1 MIIASI
7 IILCILNALLWL
19 SVGFRDFTKQHFKAV
34 RIFAIVA
41 FIVSLY
47 LAFAVLSTTS
57 FFNSFVLLFA
67 AAGAYGTA
75 LMFGTIGEVL
85 TEKSGNL
92 NLGVEGIMYMGG
104 IFGLIAPNLYESAVG
119 EGNASPLVAIILAIV
134 TAFAVGA
141 LAGALFSF
149 ITVTLRANQNVTG
162 LAMATFGTGVAKFA
176 GELRRLKVGGYVTL
190 SNNLKFAFDKHFMPE
205 FLKKIPVIGKIFFDQ
220 SEFFYLAIIVAVLMH
235 LFLTKTKT
243 GLYLRAV
250 GESPVTADAAGI
262 NITVYKYLA
271 TIIGGGISAVG
282 GMVYTMTTAGCVW
295 IEASLAGTGWL
306 AVALVI
312 FCTWRPLKSTWSSVL
327 FGALMIMYLRIIIKG
342 FPIELYKILPYVVT
356 IIVLVITSMRNIKDK
371 QPPASLG
378 VNYFREDR

>member
-1 MIIASI
+1 MM
-7 IILCILNALLWL
+7 
-19 SVGFRDFTKQHFKAV
+19 
-34 RIFAIVA
+34 
-41 FIVSLY
+41 
-47 LAFAVLSTTS
+47 
-57 FFNSFVLLFA
+57 NSFVLLFA

-75 LMFGTIGEVL
+75 LMFGTLGEVL

-104 IFGLIAPNLYESAVG
+104 IFGLIAPNLYEMAVG
-119 EGNASPLVAIILAIV
+119 EGNASPFVAILLAIL
-134 TAFAVGA
+134 TSFAVGA
-141 LAGALFSF
+141 LAGGLFSF

-176 GELRRLKVGGYVTL
+176 GELRRMKVGGYVTL
-190 SNNLKFAFDKHFMPE
+190 SNELKFAFDNKFMPQA
-205 FLKKIPVIGKIFFDQ
+205 LKDIPIIGKILFNQ
-220 SEFFYLAIIVAVLMH
+220 SEFFYLAIIVAILMH

-262 NITVYKYLA
+262 NITKYKYLA
-271 TIIGGGISAVG
+271 SIIGGGISAVG

-295 IEASLAGTGWL
+295 IEASLSGTGWL

-312 FCTWRPLKSTWSSVL
+312 FCTWKPLRATWSSVL
-327 FGALMIMYLRIIIKG
+327 FGALMIMYLRIVVKG
-342 FPIELYKILPYVVT
+342 IPTELYKILPYVVT
-356 IIVLVITSMRNIKDK
+356 VVVLVIASMKNARDK

-378 VNYFREDR
+378 LNYFREDR

>member
-1 MIIASI
+1 MTIASL

-19 SVGFRDFTKQHFKAV
+19 SVGFRDFTKQHYKAV

-41 FIVSLY
+41 FIISLY

-75 LMFGTIGEVL
+75 LMFGTVGEVL

-119 EGNASPLVAIILAIV
+119 EGNASPLVAILLAIV
-134 TAFAVGA
+134 AAFAVGA

-190 SNNLKFAFDKHFMPE
+190 SNNLKFAFDKHIMPQ
-205 FLKKIPVIGKIFFDQ
+205 FLKNIPVIGKIFFDQ

-262 NITVYKYLA
+262 NITKYKYLA
-271 TIIGGGISAVG
+271 TIVGGGISAVG

-327 FGALMIMYLRIIIKG
+327 FGALMIMYLRIIIKS

>member
-1 MIIASI
+1 MSF
-7 IILCILNALLWL
+7 LN
-19 SVGFRDFTKQHFKAV
+19 SV
-34 RIFAIVA
+34 
-41 FIVSLY
+41 
-47 LAFAVLSTTS
+47 
-57 FFNSFVLLFA
+57 VLLFA

-75 LMFGTIGEVL
+75 LMFGTIGEIL
-85 TEKSGNL
+85 TEKSGNM

-104 IFGLIAPNLYESAVG
+104 IFGLIAPNVYEMAVG
-119 EGNASPLVAIILAIV
+119 EGNASPFVAILLAILAS
-134 TAFAVGA
+134 FAIGA

-162 LAMATFGTGVAKFA
+162 LAMTTFGTGVAKFA
-176 GELRRLKVGGYVTL
+176 GELRRFQVGGYVTL
-190 SNNLKFAFDKHFMPE
+190 SNDLKFAFDKHFMPK
-205 FLKKIPVIGKIFFDQ
+205 FLKDIPVIGKIFFDQ

-250 GESPVTADAAGI
+250 GESPITADAAGI
-262 NITVYKYLA
+262 DITKYKYIA
-271 TIIGGGISAVG
+271 TIVGGGISAIG

-295 IEASLAGTGWL
+295 IEASIAGTGWL

-312 FCTWRPLKSTWSSVL
+312 FCTWRSVNATWSSVL
-327 FGALMIMYLRIIIKG
+327 FGALMIMYLRIILKG
-342 FPIELYKILPYVVT
+342 FPQELYKILPYVVT
-356 IIVLVITSMRNIKDK
+356 VIVLIITSMRNIKDK

>member
-1 MIIASI
+1 M
-7 IILCILNALLWL
+7 NAL
-19 SVGFRDFTKQHFKAV
+19 
-34 RIFAIVA
+34 
-41 FIVSLY
+41 
-47 LAFAVLSTTS
+47 
-57 FFNSFVLLFA
+57 VLLFG

-75 LMFGTIGEVL
+75 LMFGTLGEIL
-85 TEKSGNL
+85 TEKSGNM

-104 IFGLIAPNLYESAVG
+104 IFGLIAPNLYEQAVG
-119 EGNASPLVAIILAIV
+119 EGNANPFVAILLAIV
-134 TAFAVGA
+134 AAFAVGA

-176 GELRRLKVGGYVTL
+176 GELRRLQIGGYVTL
-190 SNNLKFAFDKHFMPE
+190 SNDLKFAFDNKFMPD
-205 FLKKIPVIGKIFFDQ
+205 FLKNIPIVGRIIFNQ
-220 SEFFYLAIIVAVLMH
+220 SEFFYMGIILAVAMH

-262 NITVYKYLA
+262 NITKYKYIA
-271 TIIGGGISAVG
+271 TMVGGGITAIG

-295 IEASLAGTGWL
+295 IEASLSGTGWL

-312 FCTWRPLKSTWSSVL
+312 FCTWRPLNAIWSSIL
-327 FGALMIMYLRIIIKG
+327 FGALMIMYLRIIVPF
-342 FPIELYKILPYVVT
+342 FPTELYKILPYVVT

-378 VNYFREDR
+378 VNYFREER